1 MISCFHGLVNSHFSK
16 LESFVPLRSFV
27 KKDLQIYKTLETFT
41 FLQMSNIKKPW
52 KISVL
57 LQLVLA
63 MVTTGLMGQGTGLV
77 LSGGGAKG
85 IAHIGVIEAL
95 EENNIKIDYIAGTSM
110 GAIIGSLYAMGYSP
124 EEMRNLVTSEEFKR
138 WSTGRIDLKYRF
150 TYKRTDDEPSMFS
163 VGIKR
168 EEDQTLPTLPS
179 HIVPSEVIDFALLE
193 ITGSANAVAENDFD
207 RLMVPFRCVAADVYN
222 KKAVILSSGNL
233 GMAVKASMAYPL
245 YFEPVMIDSVL
256 LFDGGIYNNFPYQVL
271 IDEFNPDF
279 IIGSKVVQGARKP
292 DKTDVMLQLENMV
305 MQKTDFSIP
314 DSLGIVIESTFDNIS
329 LLEFDKAD
337 SLIAEGYRNARALI
351 DSILPETERITAE
364 EVDLKRAAFRS
375 AMPDTVFRN
384 IFISGVDDRQKE
396 YISTLISG
404 EEEEF
409 GIDHLR
415 QEYFRL
421 ASEENVKSVFPE
433 AMYDKNSGKYD
444 LFLDVSLK
452 ESANFST
459 GGLISMSTYS
469 QFFAGFNYHSLTDIY
484 NMFSANL
491 FLGQYYSS
499 FKIAHRISIA
509 QQSRLLID
517 FNITGNRW
525 NYFSNEAP
533 TLFRNISP
541 SYVMRYE
548 SFFRATAGTPTGNNS
563 IIRGGLSFVWIDDI
577 YYKKLRYEEEI
588 EPDNSEHFY
597 AGASLSFEGNTL
609 NRKQYS
615 TRGNYLKLD
624 ASYHAGIEFYS
635 EGVHDTLVKP
645 EQWTYPTGW
654 FSVRLINENYSRVS
668 GKFILGTLLDIR
680 VSNRAPGNNL
690 TSSLINSYKFEPTPF
705 SKQLFSRAHRA
716 NSYLGGGLI
725 PVWESTSSLN
735 IRGGVYLFAPVRRL
749 TENYAGELVY
759 SGMFPDLNLT
769 AELALVYH
777 TPVGP
782 LSGGLNYFSGEPKK
796 LFYFLNFGYIL
807 FNRKGV
813 E

>member
-1 MISCFHGLVNSHFSK
+1 MMIS
-16 LESFVPLRSFV
+16 
-27 KKDLQIYKTLETFT
+27 
-41 FLQMSNIKKPW
+41 
-52 KISVL
+52 SVL
-57 LQLVLA
+57 K
-63 MVTTGLMGQGTGLV
+63 GQGTGLV

-95 EENNIKIDYIAGTSM
+95 EESNIRIDYIAGTSM
-110 GAIIGSLYAMGYSP
+110 GAIIGSLYSMGYSP
-124 EEMRNLVTSEEFKR
+124 EEMRKLVTSEEFRR
-138 WSTGRIDLKYRF
+138 WSTGRIDSKYRF
-150 TYKRTDDEPSMFS
+150 TYKRSDDEPLMFS

-168 EEDQTLPTLPS
+168 VEDQTSPSLPS

-193 ITGSANAVAENDFD
+193 MTSGANAVSDNNFD
-207 RLMVPFRCVAADVYN
+207 NLMIPFRCVAADVYD
-222 KKAVILSSGNL
+222 KKAVVLRRGNL

-271 IDEFNPDF
+271 MDEFNPDF
-279 IIGSKVVQGARKP
+279 IIGSKVVNRSKKP

-305 MQKTDFSIP
+305 MQKTDFIIP

-337 SLIAEGYRNARALI
+337 LLIAEGYRNTRALI
-351 DSILPETERITAE
+351 DSIILKVELEPNESI
-364 EVDLKRAAFRS
+364 DLRRSAFRNM
-375 AMPDTVFRN
+375 MPDTVFNN
-384 IFISGVDDRQKE
+384 IVISGVSDRQKE

-404 EEEEF
+404 EDEEF
-409 GIDHLR
+409 DIDHLR

-421 ASEENVKSVFPE
+421 ASEENVKSVSPE
-433 AMYDKNSGKYD
+433 AIFNSESGKYN

-452 ESANFST
+452 ESANFSI

-484 NMFSANL
+484 NMFSANI

-509 QQSRLLID
+509 QQGRLLID

-533 TLFRNISP
+533 TLFKNISP
-541 SYVMRYE
+541 SYVMRNE

-563 IIRGGLSFVWIDDI
+563 IIRGGLSFIWLDDI
-577 YYKKLRYEEEI
+577 YYKKLRYEEQVD
-588 EPDNSEHFY
+588 PDNSQHFY
-597 AGASLSFEGNTL
+597 ASASLSFEGNTL
-609 NRKQYS
+609 NRKQFS
-615 TRGNYLKLD
+615 TQGNYLKLD
-624 ASYHAGIEFYS
+624 ASYHAGLEYYS
-635 EGVHDTLVKP
+635 EGVKDTLSMP
-645 EQWTYPTGW
+645 EKWTDPSGW
-654 FSVRLINENYSRVS
+654 FSIRLINENYARVS
-668 GKFILGTLLDIR
+668 GKFHLGSLVDIR
-680 VSNRAPGNNL
+680 ISNRAPGNNL

-705 SKQLFSRAHRA
+705 SRQLFSRAHRA
-716 NSYLGGGLI
+716 NSYLGGGVI
-725 PVWESTSSLN
+725 PVWESTSSLSF
-735 IRGGVYLFAPVRRL
+735 RGGVYLFAPVRRL
-749 TENYAGELVY
+749 VEDFSGEVVY
-759 SGMFPDLNLT
+759 SELFPGLNLT
-769 AELALVYH
+769 AEAAVIYQTRLG
-777 TPVGP
+777 PV
-782 LSGGLNYFSGEPKK
+782 SAGLNYFSGEPTK